1 MPVESALVTSRYP
14 ECTNAKKHPT
24 VGGCIIWDNGQGG
37 GCPNSRFVAQARPLL
52 RVWACYWMTGV
63 EAAVIET
70 EPPDRTIAQ
79 GRILVWAIE
88 ALDTIEPVSPLERAM
103 TELLQAAYKRC
114 LRTIVAEA
122 PSWVT
127 EEILSA
133 NQMVLRG
140 QY

>member
-1 MPVESALVTSRYP
+1 
-14 ECTNAKKHPT
+14 
-24 VGGCIIWDNGQGG
+24 
-37 GCPNSRFVAQARPLL
+37 L
-52 RVWACYWMTGV
+52 RKPAHYYGVWAFYWMTGV

-70 EPPDRTIAQ
+70 DPTDRTIAQ

-122 PSWVT
+122 PSWVS

-133 NQMVLRG
+133 DQMILRG